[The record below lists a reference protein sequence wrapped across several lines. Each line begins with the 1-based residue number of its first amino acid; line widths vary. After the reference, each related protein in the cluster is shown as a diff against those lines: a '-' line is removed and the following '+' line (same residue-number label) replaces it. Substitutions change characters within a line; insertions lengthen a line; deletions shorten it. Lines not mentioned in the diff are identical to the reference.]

1 MNTQA
6 RSLYALILRHHMIAI
21 FKRHLRSVLEPTV
34 PVGNVLAFHIL
45 ALVIVSGCTVGP
57 HYHVPAPA
65 TSVLFHHIATNGVTS
80 MGTNVFSPET
90 TAWWGVFHDSTLTAL
105 VHEAAETNLDLRIA
119 SARILEIRALRL
131 GVRAGLFPGVNAN
144 GSYTRSRPSENT
156 VGGRNLKAF
165 HIPLE
170 TDNYSAGFDMNWE
183 VDLFGGTR
191 RSLEAATADAA
202 ASVEAQREVLVS
214 VLAEVGLSYLDL
226 RGYQRQLQ
234 VSRENLK
241 AQEQTHQLTRDR
253 FKAGLT
259 SELDAAR
266 SEAQV
271 AMTRSQM
278 PPLEE
283 GVERAIHRLSVLIG
297 HPPAS
302 LHARLDPLTTIPA
315 SPLEIP
321 VGLPS
326 DLLKRRPDIRRAERE
341 LAAASARIGVAKSD
355 LFPRFF
361 LTGAVGLQS
370 LDSADFLNAGSRS
383 WSLGPS
389 LKWPIFSAGRI
400 RQNIQVQKARELQA
414 ALRYEEVVLKS
425 LEEVEN
431 ALVSFGK
438 EQERH
443 RALNDAERA
452 TRRAASLATEQH
464 RAGLVD
470 FLTVLEAERSL
481 LATQEE
487 QARSERSLGQDLIRV
502 YKALGG
508 GWSETP

>member
-1 MNTQA
+1 M
-6 RSLYALILRHHMIAI
+6 
-21 FKRHLRSVLEPTV
+21 
-34 PVGNVLAFHIL
+34 
-45 ALVIVSGCTVGP
+45 
-57 HYHVPAPA
+57 
-65 TSVLFHHIATNGVTS
+65 
-80 MGTNVFSPET
+80 
-90 TAWWGVFHDSTLTAL
+90 
-105 VHEAAETNLDLRIA
+105 
-119 SARILEIRALRL
+119 
-131 GVRAGLFPGVNAN
+131 
-144 GSYTRSRPSENT
+144 
-156 VGGRNLKAF
+156 
-165 HIPLE
+165 
-170 TDNYSAGFDMNWE
+170 
-183 VDLFGGTR
+183 
-191 RSLEAATADAA
+191 
-202 ASVEAQREVLVS
+202 
-214 VLAEVGLSYLDL
+214 
-226 RGYQRQLQ
+226 
-234 VSRENLK
+234 
-241 AQEQTHQLTRDR
+241 
-253 FKAGLT
+253 
-259 SELDAAR
+259 
-266 SEAQV
+266 
-271 AMTRSQM
+271 
-278 PPLEE
+278 
-283 GVERAIHRLSVLIG
+283 
-297 HPPAS
+297 
-302 LHARLDPLTTIPA
+302 DPLTTIPA